1 MVYQFNPI
9 DGTTIN
15 EGFVELNFAIKQ
27 ISILQP
33 GVDFL
38 RGVMLLDKN
47 NNVHVIP
54 DSAVES
60 VSIYQKDSVKA
71 IKQSCIFF

>member
-71 IKQSCIFF
+71 IQNHVFFF